1 MYQGTTV
8 EATVSRVVDGDTIRV
23 LLPESNDDESL
34 RILALDTE
42 ETNAGS
48 SKPITPWGQKAK
60 ERAESFL
67 AEGDRVTLEFPGTE
81 DLEVCLQK
89 YRGNFGRL
97 LVFVYKD
104 EVDFQEIMIREGY
117 SPYFVKYGNA
127 VFVENHQRYRA
138 AARIAQQQN
147 IGVWNQLAVNG
158 SEVRNYAAL
167 TTWWQLRA
175 SIIEQYR
182 QIVGTR
188 DNLFNSR
195 LDYLAIEEKAE
206 NEESAIIFTEL
217 RSIRRISG
225 DRAIIGIGSRTQLFN
240 VFIPDIISSEG
251 QALLNLLNNRYISDG
266 EIRPRRSY
274 AYIQGRLSLFR
285 DNPQIIVTDPE
296 QITDELPAAT

>member
-1 MYQGTTV
+1 MFQGTTV

-23 LLPESNDDESL
+23 FIAESNDDESL

-48 SKPITPWGQKAK
+48 SKPVTPWGQKAK
-60 ERAESFL
+60 ERAESFF

-104 EVDFQEIMIREGY
+104 DVDFQEIMIREGF

-127 VFVENHQRYRA
+127 VFAENHQRYRA

-175 SIIEQYR
+175 SIIEEYR
-182 QIVGTR
+182 QIVGTQA
-188 DNLFNSR
+188 NLLNSR
-195 LDYLAIEEKAE
+195 LDYLAIEEKAR

-225 DRAIIGIGSRTQLFN
+225 DRAIIGVGSQIQPFN
-240 VFIPDIISSEG
+240 VFIPDIIGNEG

-274 AYIQGRLSLFR
+274 AYIQGTLNLFR
-285 DNPQIIVTDPE
+285 DNPQITVTNPE
-296 QITDELPAAT
+296 QITDELPI